1 MECDGFRDERMD
13 VLYGEA
19 DAATVRR
26 VDEHHAG
33 CASCREEMAALRRVR
48 RDLAAWELPQSM
60 EPRPAPVRHRAAWL
74 AAAAAVVAALGA
86 GVLLTG
92 TELRRDAG
100 AVTLRWGSG
109 AGDVQTLLAR
119 QEARHRAEMA
129 ALRATLSSLSSPA
142 VVAER
147 RSGSDEALLQ
157 RMEEMVQQSE
167 ARQEAKVTARL
178 AAMSENAETQ
188 RRYDLARV
196 SAGLSYLEGKT
207 GQDVVRTTEL
217 MGYVLQASQKK

>member
-19 DAATVRR
+19 DAAAVRR

-33 CASCREEMAALRRVR
+33 CAPCREEMAAWRRVR
-48 RDLAAWELPQSM
+48 RDLVAWKLPESLA
-60 EPRPAPVRHRAAWL
+60 PRRAPFGWPAAWL

-86 GVLLTG
+86 GFLLSG
-92 TELRRDAG
+92 AELRRDEG
-100 AVTLRWGSG
+100 ALTLRWRSG
-109 AGDVQTLLAR
+109 ASELALATLLAR
-119 QEARHRAEMA
+119 QEARHQTEMV
-129 ALRATLSSLSSPA
+129 ALRAAVTPA
-142 VVAER
+142 EAGR
-147 RSGSDEALLQ
+147 RPGSDEALL
-157 RMEEMVQQSE
+157 RRVEEMIRESE
-167 ARQEAKVTARL
+167 ARQDARVTARL
-178 AAMSENAETQ
+178 AAFSDKAETQ

-196 SAGLSYLEGKT
+196 SAGLSYLDGKT